1 MCAHHR
7 GPTGRTA
14 MYLRCYPYDRWQM
27 GSHQEELRDYARR
40 LGLGE
45 PAVYLDNGASSL
57 GPRPAFERLLRH
69 TAGGGY
75 QVLLIPGPFVFSL
88 HDNEAR
94 ALTEAIRSF
103 GCHVLELPSPTGLP
117 ALPADDLD
125 RAAVRA
131 RLPA

>member
-7 GPTGRTA
+7 GPAGRTA
-14 MYLRCYPYDRWQM
+14 MYLRCYPYDRWHM
-27 GSHQEELRDYARR
+27 GSHQEELRRYARR

-45 PAVYLDNGASSL
+45 PAVYLDNGARSL

-69 TAGGGY
+69 TADGGY

-94 ALTEAIRSF
+94 ALAEGIRSF
-103 GCHVLELPSPTGLP
+103 GCQVRELPSPSRFPTAAAGPHRPAERAGLP
-117 ALPADDLD
+117 A
-125 RAAVRA
+125 
-131 RLPA
+131 